1 MHIHRISIVQYKV
14 LRNGPVSTGLSAWK
28 FVGNSELGTL
38 VCVFRRRT
46 STVASVVNIVL
57 RSLVSY
63 TERMS

>member
-38 VCVFRRRT
+38 VCVFRRGT
-46 STVASVVNIVL
+46 STVA
-57 RSLVSY
+57 R
-63 TERMS
+63 